1 LAEREYD
8 HYIRM
13 FRALANHERIQIV
26 LLLKKNQEMFAQD
39 IQRHFYLEQSTTSHH
54 LNLLKKAG
62 ITKSRKEG
70 RKIFYSLHLENF
82 LSIWKE
88 FESKI
93 F

>member
-1 LAEREYD
+1 MAEREYD

-26 LLLKKNQEMFAQD
+26 LLLKKNKEMFAQD

-62 ITKSRKEG
+62 ITKCRKEG
-70 RKIFYSLHLENF
+70 RKIFYSIHDDHF
-82 LSIWKE
+82 LSLWKE

>member
-1 LAEREYD
+1 
-8 HYIRM
+8 M